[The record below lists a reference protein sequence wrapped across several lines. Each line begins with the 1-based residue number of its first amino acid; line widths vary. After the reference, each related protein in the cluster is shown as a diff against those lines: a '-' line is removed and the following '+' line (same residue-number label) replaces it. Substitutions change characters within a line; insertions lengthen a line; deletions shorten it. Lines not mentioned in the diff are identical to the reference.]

1 MEDIFRLGASAAA
14 SEFCEWVRVRIDVY
28 IPHLKYWIKALS
40 SSWFSAACVDTIAD
54 RNHLFFLRLYQGD
67 KSSDSKVKGFLNLPN
82 LDMLLNQKSPSFCRN
97 VAVGTLGELLI
108 VFSTKINLLYLLY
121 STARRRYLLH
131 LIK

>member
-28 IPHLKYWIKALS
+28 IPHEKYWVKALS

-67 KSSDSKVKGFLNLPN
+67 KSSDSKVKCRQPSNCCKRFLESAKLGYAIKSKESIIS
-82 LDMLLNQKSPSFCRN
+82 QK
-97 VAVGTLGELLI
+97 LGCWD
-108 VFSTKINLLYLLY
+108 F
-121 STARRRYLLH
+121 R
-131 LIK
+131 